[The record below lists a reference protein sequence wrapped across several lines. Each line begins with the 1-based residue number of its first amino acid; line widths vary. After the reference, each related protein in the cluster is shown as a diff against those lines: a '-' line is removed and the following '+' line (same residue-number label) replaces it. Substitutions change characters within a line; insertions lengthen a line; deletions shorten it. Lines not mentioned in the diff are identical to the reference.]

1 MIQGGEQLGILKHSG
16 PAHPQKATFEARLRT
31 FRDWPPALKQKPKD
45 LAEAG
50 FIYIGTSDQV
60 KCFFCDVKFITSKY
74 RKDHCYEIHG
84 KKDEFV
90 EGNKIKCM
98 VCKGIVKKVHLNKHR
113 RKHFEESIPCKLC
126 ALKYPKSTKNKS
138 ILTTKL

>member
-60 KCFFCDVKFITSKY
+60 KCFFCDVSFECFLFSETLTQEQV
-74 RKDHCYEIHG
+74 HNIHAHKSRNCTFLIDKLGG
-84 KKDEFV
+84 KT
-90 EGNKIKCM
+90 N
-98 VCKGIVKKVHLNKHR
+98 IV
-113 RKHFEESIPCKLC
+113 FSF
-126 ALKYPKSTKNKS
+126 
-138 ILTTKL
+138 